1 MGTRKEVSEPLLKSS
16 QFRRERR
23 QSWRDLER
31 LLAQAEKK
39 GLRSLTTSELT
50 RLPMLYRGAISSLSV
65 ARAISLDKALLEYLT
80 NLTSRAYVLVYAS
93 KRRPGEAVR
102 DFLSR
107 GFPSTILRY
116 GGFVTASIGVMGLGV
131 LSGYVMTT
139 VDPERFYSLVPE
151 GLAAGRNPAA
161 DTETLRETLYD
172 EGESPIDALN
182 TFAAFLFTHNS
193 RVAIMSFALG
203 FVGGA
208 PSVALMFYNG
218 LILGAMAAVFASRGL
233 GSEFWAWVMPHGV
246 PELFA
251 ICLCGAAGMVFGFA
265 TLFPGE
271 RTRLENVALR
281 GRDMGQI
288 VLGAVMLLFLA
299 ALLEGFFRQLVNS
312 EPVRWLVAGTMLLLL
327 SLYVVG
333 LGRGQRHEVR

>member
-1 MGTRKEVSEPLLKSS
+1 MGARIEANEPLLKSS

-23 QSWRDLER
+23 QSWRDLEV
-31 LLAQAEKK
+31 LLAQAEKR

-93 KRRPGEAVR
+93 KRRPGEAVL

-107 GFPSTILRY
+107 GFPSTVLRY
-116 GGFVTASIGVMGLGV
+116 GGFVAASVGLMGLGV

-161 DTETLRETLYD
+161 DTELLRETLYD
-172 EGESPIDALN
+172 DGESPIEALN
-182 TFAAFLFTHNS
+182 AFAAYLFTHNS

-233 GSEFWAWVMPHGV
+233 GSEFWAWVMP
-246 PELFA
+246 PRRSR
-251 ICLCGAAGMVFGFA
+251 
-265 TLFPGE
+265 TLRYLPLRRGRDGLRLRNTLSRQAYAPGE
-271 RTRLENVALR
+271 RGPAGTRHGPDR
-281 GRDMGQI
+281 PGGRDAAVPGGAARGLLPPAGQ
-288 VLGAVMLLFLA
+288 LRARALA
-299 ALLEGFFRQLVNS
+299 GGRHDAPALELVRRRTR
-312 EPVRWLVAGTMLLLL
+312 PGPAP
-327 SLYVVG
+327 
-333 LGRGQRHEVR
+333 